1 MLKMLS
7 IILLFVIN
15 SVAIASTDSPKDI
28 IEKRCTTCHNVS
40 LIYNAKKS
48 NSEWEKT
55 IDRML
60 SYGVRL
66 NDEEKQ
72 ALIKYLQQPE
82 H

>member
-7 IILLFVIN
+7 IILLSAVN

-28 IEKRCTTCHNVS
+28 IEKRCTVCHNVS

-48 NSEWEKT
+48 KAEWKET
-55 IDRML
+55 VDRMI
-60 SYGVRL
+60 SYGARL
-66 NDEEKQ
+66 NNEEKQ

-82 H
+82 